1 MTSLL
6 RGLLGLGIA
15 SSVLLSNANEARAT
29 GMQGHVYM
37 AQCGAEQV
45 QDVRL
50 RAIFDAQPTHLANG
64 GFFPDSGYTAKDHDQ
79 GEIPHWEG
87 YVQAYVELIRE
98 TYGPKFDSPEAQQ
111 HIAFLMGMAAHGI
124 TDSTYDAI
132 FGDRAAQVEPTDIN
146 SLDMANEIFLVH
158 DLPRYYIPELV
169 VDTQT
174 HSKVFT
180 DRLLHPVTPDAIAD
194 AMGTAKS
201 GIAVVANL
209 LYVGADEWGAKYP
222 WARKHLLD
230 PRIPGAYPFGAKVVT
245 GYYRELLRRLDNNPS
260 ADQIVI
266 GTYPDAAYPLATLD
280 NTRPDGKIHFFFG
293 EGLER
298 TSVDDTTIEVQDE
311 GGNVIPTKWNF
322 FRGDTWPNVIQ
333 VAALEGWKPG
343 TKYTVVLKN
352 TIKSLQGVSPTNPFS
367 ISFSTCTPA
376 AAGGDCPEIIGPAPA
391 SACPKL
397 DAQYSMRPL
406 PPEEEED
413 PPAVNP
419 PKTTEDAASC
429 SAAPLGDAGSAGAIV
444 ALLFGCAGLAARRR
458 RD

>member
-1 MTSLL
+1 MSAAAACVATSTL
-6 RGLLGLGIA
+6 A
-15 SSVLLSNANEARAT
+15 PEAFAT

-37 AQCGAEQV
+37 AQCAAEQI
-45 QDVRL
+45 QDARL
-50 RAIFDAQPTHLANG
+50 RAIFEAHPTHLANG

-98 TYGPKFDSPEAQQ
+98 TYGPKYDSPEAGE

-158 DLPRYYIPELV
+158 DLPRYYIPDIV
-169 VDTQT
+169 VDTNT
-174 HSKVFT
+174 HSNVFT
-180 DRLLHPVTPDAIAD
+180 NRMKHPVTAESIAD
-194 AMGTAKS
+194 AMSTARS

-209 LYVGADEWGAKYP
+209 LYVGADEWGGKYP

-230 PRIPGAYPFGAKVVT
+230 PRVPGAYPFGAKVVT

-260 ADQIVI
+260 ADQVVI
-266 GTYPDAAYPLATLD
+266 GTYPDPEYPLVTLD

-298 TSVDDTTIEVQDE
+298 TSVDDTSIVVQDE
-311 GGNVIPTKWNF
+311 AGNVVPTKWNF
-322 FRGDTWPNVIQ
+322 FRGDNWPNVIQ
-333 VAALEGWKPG
+333 IAAQEAWKPS
-343 TKYTVVLKN
+343 TKYTVVLNN
-352 TIKSLQGVSPTNPFS
+352 TIRTLQSVSPTKPFS
-367 ISFSTCTPA
+367 ISFTTCTPTSP
-376 AAGGDCPEIIGPAPA
+376 GGDCPEISGPTPA
-391 SACPKL
+391 SPCPKL
-397 DAQYSMRPL
+397 DALYSMRPM
-406 PPEEEED
+406 PEEEEEEPP

-419 PKTTEDAASC
+419 VAEDSSSCAAV
-429 SAAPLGDAGSAGAIV
+429 PMGDGGAGALV
-444 ALLFGCAGLAARRR
+444 AVAFGCLAFGARRR
-458 RD
+458 RG